1 MSKQPSFEILEHT
14 ADIGII
20 VYGDNIKQIFSM
32 AAEGLF
38 SLITN
43 MDEIQTKIN
52 RNVEVVAQD
61 TEALLVSWLNEL
73 IFIHEVEHIL
83 FKVFK
88 IDRIDNN
95 RISAVCF
102 GETITENQEITR
114 EVKAATYHMLSIEKH
129 AGRFTA
135 RVLFDL

>member
-102 GETITENQEITR
+102 GETITENHEITR